1 MGPPLIGG
9 PVYDRLVMN
18 EEGKDREQFH
28 SGTSCYL
35 NNVVSY
41 TFSVML

>member
-1 MGPPLIGG
+1 MCPPLIGG

-18 EEGKDREQFH
+18 EEGKD
-28 SGTSCYL
+28 SGTICYL
-35 NNVVSY
+35 NNVTSY